1 MQKKSLFSHRW
12 VKGSAVVAATA
23 LSLAVAAP
31 AYAAPLASVKS
42 ATAQDNVVTITF
54 NDGIQGKI
62 TLLEDGIFRY
72 NVDPKGEFSAYAT
85 PKNAAHTAKIQ
96 AQPDTSS
103 KYSRPQASVKEEGGK
118 FVISAANGKTT
129 IEFDKATAKMTVKTD
144 GTVVMEE
151 SAALDLDVK
160 EEGGKFVISAA
171 NGKTTIEFDK
181 ATAKMTVKTDGTVV
195 MEESAALDLDKS
207 GTVQKLVKH
216 EGENFFG
223 GGTQNGRFIHT
234 GKTINIANESNWV
247 DGGVASPNPFY
258 WSSKGYGVLRN
269 TFADGSYD
277 FGKSSADATVATHKE
292 NELDAYYFVADA
304 AKGASTA
311 PIAQDLLQGYF
322 KVTGNPVLLPEYAF
336 YVGHL
341 NAWNRDMWSA
351 DAKGGYNKWQIKGS
365 TPASENGGKVQYE
378 KGGTGTTMQP
388 GTIVETLN
396 GTGPTEQ
403 AENIPEGVQ
412 FSEDFSARA
421 RLDNYQ
427 DNDMPFG
434 YFLPND
440 GYGAGYGQNGFGKTG
455 GVDAATGK
463 SSEER
468 LAAVAAN
475 VKNLQ
480 EFTKYANG
488 KGVATGLW
496 TQSYLTPDAN
506 PATQWQLLRD
516 FRAEVKTGGVTT
528 LKTDVAWV
536 GPGYSMALDGTKT
549 AYDIVTE
556 EANFRPNIITLD
568 GWAGTQRFG
577 AIWTGDQTGGNW
589 EYIRFHVPTFIGQS
603 LSGNPNIGSDNDGI
617 FGGQPIIATRDYQWK
632 SFAPLMLDMDGWGS
646 YAKAPQTH
654 GDPYT
659 GISRMYLKLKSQ
671 LMPYIYTTAA
681 SAANIDTGNGD
692 TGMPFVRAILLS
704 EDSAYANSTATQY
717 EYTMGEDF
725 LIAPIYQNT
734 DGDAA
739 NKGLGDGND
748 VRNGIYLPGGK
759 DTIWIDYFSGK
770 QYRGGQVLNNFDAP
784 LWKLPVFVKANAIVP
799 MYNPNNSPEDVDRTI
814 RNVEF
819 FATEGKNEYTL
830 PLWKLPVFVKAN
842 AIVPMYN
849 PNNSPEDVDR
859 TIRNVEFFATE
870 GKNEYTLFEDTG
882 KFVEN
887 TVNESDKAYGRE
899 STISY
904 GSNVKTTF
912 KSEAKGGAATFTA
925 GKSTGTYDGYKKDRT
940 TTFIVNVSEKPQ
952 SIVAKN
958 GGTVLTEKKVDSQ
971 DAFDKAVPAVGE
983 VVTFYNTKPNLNYNA
998 TAESEA
1004 VRNESFSKQEVA
1016 TTPKLYVKFAKTDVQ
1031 ANEQTLEIKG
1041 FKNDGKLPSDEVKK
1055 DIAAPKL
1062 NQPGEDDLTPTSVN
1076 LSWNKIDKAI
1086 GYDIMID
1093 GMLNSIPSGES
1104 TSFNVTGLEY
1114 FSEHTFKIRTRTA
1127 EGVSEWSA
1135 EMKTRTLE
1143 DPWRNA
1149 PKPVNIDWKGGDG
1162 WGKLDNAFDHN
1173 DKSESMF
1180 HSTDS
1185 AIGMPMTLD
1194 YGKSFQLD
1202 KFVYTPR
1209 QDNGGN
1215 GNVAE
1220 MKVETSMD
1228 GAHWTNHG
1236 VQKWDNTGA
1245 GKMAQKTVELDGTTA
1260 RYLRLT
1266 VQKSAGGFFS
1276 ATELALYKV
1285 DETEGME
1292 TGSLKAPVTVGDEDY
1307 QHLGNCV
1314 GRENHGSGVTDW
1326 NSHVAQSSADFNL
1339 NGAYDVY
1346 DMSFTMSKLDG
1357 GTKQKGKVAGAI
1369 AVVPEKTSVK
1379 KGETITVSVKVQNAK
1394 NVNAMGALVR
1404 YPVAD
1409 FEFVGSAPTV
1419 AESTKGMENKSGHYT
1434 FGDENNSVNIALAN
1448 KGDKA
1453 LYKGS
1458 EAIATFQL
1466 KAKKDCEVKLDSQA
1480 WLVGPA
1486 QDFLT
1491 DKSGELGPEIKEL
1504 GQDAFNITMTNA
1516 KLPKDDGTN
1525 VAKLVESKK
1534 YDGLFDNKESGN
1546 DFEFKWDLD
1555 YNHDDSGKLPEY
1567 VMLPTTMHFE
1577 LKEPRALQDVEILNR
1592 KSSNGSINSMEAVIT
1607 YTDGSKSEFKGG
1619 DFAKKQDV
1627 YTLKAEA
1634 GKLVKSIEIT
1644 PLTSDGNRK
1653 SSNGSINSMEAVIT
1667 YTDGSKSEF
1676 KGGDFAKKQDV
1687 YTLKAEA
1694 GKLVK
1699 SIEITPLT
1707 SDGTA
1712 TGYQGDAAKNR
1723 MLTLREIN
1731 FHYVEG
1737 EVQPPVDE
1745 VKEMVQDDFKITMTN
1760 DSLKSDDGTN
1770 VSKLIQQGNYNGL
1783 FDNKETS
1790 NDFEFKW
1797 DIDQN
1802 YQDGKL
1808 PEYVKLPT
1816 TMHFELKSPRVM
1828 RDVQVVNRDT
1838 YNGTVTSMQ
1847 AVITYTDGSK
1857 SEFKGGDFAK
1867 KQAVYTLKA
1876 EAGKLVKSIDITPL
1890 TSEGEAK
1897 GYTGGSKSEFKGGDF
1912 AKKQAVYTLK
1922 AEAGKLVKSID
1933 ITPLTSEGEAK
1944 GYTGDAAK
1952 NRMLTLREINFHYSD
1967 ADKPVTPEVN
1977 KAALLAKYNEVKDIK
1992 ADGYTADSWKAFA
2005 DARDLAKRV
2014 LDSDKAGQA
2023 DVDAALKQ
2031 LTDAHAALKKEE
2043 APQVNKTALEAAV
2056 EEARALKAEDYKTM
2070 TWHPF
2075 AGALESAEKVLADAK
2090 ADQKA
2095 VDAAAK
2101 ALADAKAGLKKVE
2114 KVAFVDVD
2122 KETSHR
2128 AEVEWLAANGISK
2141 GWENADGTSSFRPYA
2156 TVKRADMAAFL
2167 YRLAGEPAFDAK
2179 DVAFTDV
2186 DEKTPHR
2193 DAILWLA
2200 SEGISTGWKGADGK
2214 AEFRPYAEITRCDM
2228 AAFLYRMAGEPEFE
2242 AKDAF
2247 ADIAK
2252 DAPHRE
2258 AVLWLAASGV
2268 STGWTEADGTK
2279 TFRPYEQI
2287 VRCDMAAF
2295 LQRMAE
2301 KDLVDLK

>member
-1 MQKKSLFSHRW
+1 MSKNPLFSHRW

-23 LSLAVAAP
+23 LSLAAAAAP
-31 AYAAPLASVKS
+31 ANAAPLASVKS
-42 ATAQDNVVTITF
+42 ATADKNVVTITF
-54 NDGIQGKI
+54 NDGKTDVTGKI

-72 NVDPKGEFSAYAT
+72 NVDPSGEFSAYAK
-85 PKNAAHTAKIQ
+85 PKNEAHTAKIQ
-96 AQPDTSS
+96 AQPDTSE
-103 KYSRPQASVKEEGGK
+103 KYSRPNASVKEQDGK

-129 IEFDKATAKMTVKTD
+129 IEFDKATAKMTVKYD

-151 SAALDLDVK
+151 SAALDLEK
-160 EEGGKFVISAA
+160 G
-171 NGKTTIEFDK
+171 
-181 ATAKMTVKTDGTVV
+181 
-195 MEESAALDLDKS
+195 

-277 FGKSSADATVATHKE
+277 FGKTSGDTTVATHKE

-304 AKGASTA
+304 AKGTSTA

-351 DAKGGYNKWQIKGS
+351 EAKSGYNKWQLKGS
-365 TPASENGGKVQYE
+365 ASAEDANGGVTKYE
-378 KGGTGTTMQP
+378 KGGTGTSMQP
-388 GTIVETLN
+388 GTTVETLN
-396 GTGPTEQ
+396 GTGPTVGT
-403 AENIPEGVQ
+403 ENIPAGVQ
-412 FSEDFSARA
+412 FSEEFSARD

-427 DNDMPFG
+427 ENDMPLG

-440 GYGAGYGQNGFGKTG
+440 GYGAGYGQNGYGKTG
-455 GVDAATGK
+455 GVNSDG
-463 SSEER
+463 SSSDER

-475 VKNLQ
+475 VENLRQ
-480 EFTKYANG
+480 FTEYANG

-496 TQSYLTPDAN
+496 TQSYLTPDSN
-506 PATQWQLLRD
+506 PDTQWQLLRD
-516 FRAEVKTGGVTT
+516 FRSEVKKGGVTT

-589 EYIRFHVPTFIGQS
+589 EYIRFHIPTFIGQG
-603 LSGNPNIGSDNDGI
+603 LAGNPNVASDNDGI
-617 FGGQPIIATRDYQWK
+617 FGGQPIITTRDYQWK

-725 LIAPIYQNT
+725 LVAPIYQNT
-734 DGDAA
+734 DGDDA

-799 MYNPNNSPEDVDRTI
+799 MYESNNNPEDVDR
-814 RNVEF
+814 
-819 FATEGKNEYTL
+819 
-830 PLWKLPVFVKAN
+830 
-842 AIVPMYN
+842 
-849 PNNSPEDVDR
+849 S
-859 TIRNVEFFATE
+859 IRNVEFFATE

-882 KFVEN
+882 TYVEN
-887 TVNESDKAYGRE
+887 KTNESDKAYGKE

-912 KSEAKGGAATFTA
+912 KSEAKGGSATFTA
-925 GKSTGTYDGYKKDRT
+925 GKSEGTYDGYKKDRT
-940 TTFIVNVSEKPQ
+940 TTFIVNVSEEPQ
-952 SIVAKN
+952 SVVAKN
-958 GGTVLTEKKVDSQ
+958 GDTVLTQKKVDSQ
-971 DAFDKAVPAVGE
+971 EAFDKAVPAEGE
-983 VVTFYNTKPNLNYNA
+983 VIYFYNTKPNLNYNA

-1031 ANEQTLEIKG
+1031 ANEQTLTVTG

-1055 DIAAPKL
+1055 DIAIPTLNAP
-1062 NQPGEDDLTPTSVN
+1062 EDGLTPTSIN
-1076 LSWNKIDKAI
+1076 LTWNKIDKAI
-1086 GYDIMID
+1086 GYDIDID
-1093 GMLNSIPSGES
+1093 GMINSIPSGE
-1104 TSFNVTGLEY
+1104 TESFNVTSLEY

-1127 EGVSEWSA
+1127 EGVSEWSS
-1135 EMKTRTLE
+1135 ELKVRTLE

-1149 PKPVNIDWKGGDG
+1149 PVPVDIQWEGGEN
-1162 WGKLDNAFDHN
+1162 WGKLSNAFDHN
-1173 DKSESMF
+1173 DKSENMF

-1185 AIGMPMTLD
+1185 VIGMPMTID

-1215 GNVAE
+1215 GNVAQ
-1220 MKVETSMD
+1220 MKIETSMD
-1228 GAHWTNHG
+1228 GAHWTDHG
-1236 VQKWDNTGA
+1236 VTDWDNSGA
-1245 GKMAQKTVELDGTTA
+1245 GKMAQKTVDLKGTTA

-1276 ATELALYKV
+1276 ATELALYKI
-1285 DETEGME
+1285 DETEGQE
-1292 TGSLKAPVTVGDEDY
+1292 TGSLKAPATVGDEDY

-1314 GRENHGSGVTDW
+1314 GRENHGSGETDW

-1357 GTKQKGKVAGAI
+1357 GTKKTGKVGGAI

-1379 KGETITVSVKVQNAK
+1379 QGETITVSVKVQNAK

-1409 FEFVGSAPTV
+1409 FEFVGGDPVV

-1453 LYKGS
+1453 LYSGS

-1480 WLVGPA
+1480 WLVGPT

-1491 DKSGELGPEIKEL
+1491 DKSGELGPEILEL
-1504 GQDAFNITMTNA
+1504 GQDAFTITMTNE
-1516 KLPKDDGTN
+1516 KLPTDDGNN
-1525 VAKLVESKK
+1525 VKKLVEQSGG
-1534 YDGLFDNKESGN
+1534 YAGLFDNKETDN

-1567 VMLPTTMHFE
+1567 VMLPTTIHFE
-1577 LKEPRALQDVEILNR
+1577 LNDPRPLQDIEILNR
-1592 KSSNGSINSMEAVIT
+1592 KSSNGSINSMKATIT
-1607 YTDGSKSEFKGG
+1607 YTDGSTTEFKGG
-1619 DFAKKQDV
+1619 DFDKKQEV

-1634 GKLVKSIEIT
+1634 GKAVKSV
-1644 PLTSDGNRK
+1644 D
-1653 SSNGSINSMEAVIT
+1653 
-1667 YTDGSKSEF
+1667 
-1676 KGGDFAKKQDV
+1676 
-1687 YTLKAEA
+1687 
-1694 GKLVK
+1694 
-1699 SIEITPLT
+1699 ITPLT

-1712 TGYQGDAAKNR
+1712 SGYTGDAAKNR

-1737 EVQPPVDE
+1737 EVTPPVE
-1745 VKEMVQDDFKITMTN
+1745 EMKELAQADFDITMTN
-1760 DSLKSDDGTN
+1760 DKLKTDDGTN
-1770 VSKLIQQGNYNGL
+1770 VSKLVQQDTGYAGL
-1783 FDNKETS
+1783 FDGNEGS

-1797 DIDQN
+1797 DIDGN
-1802 YQDGKL
+1802 YVEGKL
-1808 PEYVKLPT
+1808 PEYVTLPT
-1816 TMHFELKSPRVM
+1816 TIHFNLKNPRVL
-1828 RDVQVVNRDT
+1828 RDVQIVNRDT
-1838 YNGTVTSMQ
+1838 YNGTVTSME
-1847 AVITYTDGSK
+1847 AVITYTDGTK
-1857 SEFKGGDFAK
+1857 TEFKGGDFAK
-1867 KQAVYTLKA
+1867 KQAIYTLTAETGKA
-1876 EAGKLVKSIDITPL
+1876 VKSIDITPL

-1897 GYTGGSKSEFKGGDF
+1897 GYE
-1912 AKKQAVYTLK
+1912 
-1922 AEAGKLVKSID
+1922 
-1933 ITPLTSEGEAK
+1933 
-1944 GYTGDAAK
+1944 GDAAK
-1952 NRMLTLREINFHYSD
+1952 NRMLTLREINFHYMES
-1967 ADKPVTPEVN
+1967 DKPEVSEVD
-1977 KAALLAKYNEVKDIK
+1977 KSKLDAAVKEAKELK
-1992 ADGYTADSWKAFA
+1992 AD
-2005 DARDLAKRV
+2005 
-2014 LDSDKAGQA
+2014 
-2023 DVDAALKQ
+2023 
-2031 LTDAHAALKKEE
+2031 
-2043 APQVNKTALEAAV
+2043 
-2056 EEARALKAEDYKTM
+2056 DYKTM
-2070 TWHPF
+2070 SWNPF
-2075 AGALESAEKVLADAK
+2075 AKALAEAEKVLADAK
-2090 ADQKA
+2090 ADQAA

-2101 ALADAKAGLKKVE
+2101 ALADARAGLEQVE
-2114 KVAFVDVD
+2114 KVSFADVD
-2122 KETSHR
+2122 EGTSHKD
-2128 AEVEWLAANGISK
+2128 EVAWLAANGISK
-2141 GWENADGTSSFRPYA
+2141 GWEAADGTFEFRPYE

-2167 YRLAGEPAFDAK
+2167 YRLAGEPELDADEAPAFA
-2179 DVAFTDV
+2179 DV
-2186 DEKTPHR
+2186 DESTPHR

-2200 SEGISTGWKGADGK
+2200 SEGISTGFEGADGT
-2214 AEFRPYAEITRCDM
+2214 AEFRPYAEIARCDM
-2228 AAFLYRMAGEPEFE
+2228 AAFLYRMAGEPKFE
-2242 AKDAF
+2242 TDKGFADVAKDT
-2247 ADIAK
+2247 
-2252 DAPHRE
+2252 PHRE
-2258 AVLWLAASGV
+2258 AVLWLAETGV
-2268 STGWTEADGTK
+2268 SEGWELEDGTAE
-2279 TFRPYEQI
+2279 FRPYDLI
-2287 VRCDMAAF
+2287 ARADMAAF
-2295 LQRMAE
+2295 LQRMAV
-2301 KDLVDLK
+2301 KDLVK

>member
-103 KYSRPQASVKEEGGK
+103 KYSRPQAS
-118 FVISAANGKTT
+118 
-129 IEFDKATAKMTVKTD
+129 
-144 GTVVMEE
+144 
-151 SAALDLDVK
+151 VK

-365 TPASENGGKVQYE
+365 ASSEDGNAGLIQYE

-388 GTIVETLN
+388 GSTVETLN
-396 GTGPTEQ
+396 GTGPTVHK
-403 AENIPEGVQ
+403 ENIPAGVE
-412 FSEDFSARA
+412 FSEDFSARN

-427 DNDMPFG
+427 DNDMPLG

-455 GVDAATGK
+455 GVNPDGT
-463 SSEER
+463 SSKDR
-468 LAAVAAN
+468 LDAVAAN

-496 TQSYLTPDAN
+496 TQSYLTPDSN
-506 PATQWQLLRD
+506 PDTQWQLLRD

-617 FGGQPIIATRDYQWK
+617 FGGQPIITTRDYQWK

-770 QYRGGQVLNNFDAP
+770 QYRGGQVLNNFDA
-784 LWKLPVFVKANAIVP
+784 
-799 MYNPNNSPEDVDRTI
+799 
-814 RNVEF
+814 
-819 FATEGKNEYTL
+819 

-1228 GAHWTNHG
+1228 GAHWTDHG

-1419 AESTKGMENKSGHYT
+1419 AESTKGMENKSGYYT

-1577 LKEPRALQDVEILNR
+1577 LKEPRALQDVEIL
-1592 KSSNGSINSMEAVIT
+1592 
-1607 YTDGSKSEFKGG
+1607 
-1619 DFAKKQDV
+1619 
-1627 YTLKAEA
+1627 
-1634 GKLVKSIEIT
+1634 
-1644 PLTSDGNRK
+1644 NRK

-1897 GYTGGSKSEFKGGDF
+1897 GYTG
-1912 AKKQAVYTLK
+1912 
-1922 AEAGKLVKSID
+1922 
-1933 ITPLTSEGEAK
+1933 
-1944 GYTGDAAK
+1944 DAAK

-2075 AGALESAEKVLADAK
+2075 AGALESAEKVLADAE

>member
-103 KYSRPQASVKEEGGK
+103 KYSRPQAS
-118 FVISAANGKTT
+118 
-129 IEFDKATAKMTVKTD
+129 
-144 GTVVMEE
+144 
-151 SAALDLDVK
+151 VK

-830 PLWKLPVFVKAN
+830 
-842 AIVPMYN
+842 
-849 PNNSPEDVDR
+849 
-859 TIRNVEFFATE
+859 
-870 GKNEYTLFEDTG
+870 FEDTG

-1228 GAHWTNHG
+1228 GAHWTDHG

-1644 PLTSDGNRK
+1644 PLTSDG
-1653 SSNGSINSMEAVIT
+1653 
-1667 YTDGSKSEF
+1667 
-1676 KGGDFAKKQDV
+1676 
-1687 YTLKAEA
+1687 
-1694 GKLVK
+1694 
-1699 SIEITPLT
+1699 
-1707 SDGTA
+1707 TA

-1847 AVITYTDGSK
+1847 AVITYTD
-1857 SEFKGGDFAK
+1857 
-1867 KQAVYTLKA
+1867 
-1876 EAGKLVKSIDITPL
+1876 
-1890 TSEGEAK
+1890 
-1897 GYTGGSKSEFKGGDF
+1897 GSKSEFKGGDF

-2090 ADQKA
+2090 ADQKT

-2101 ALADAKAGLKKVE
+2101 ALADAEAGLKPVE

-2122 KETSHR
+2122 EDTSHK
-2128 AEVEWLAANGISK
+2128 AEVEWLAANGITK
-2141 GWENADGTSSFRPYA
+2141 GWDNGDGAFEFRPYA

-2167 YRLAGEPAFDAK
+2167 YRLAGEPEFDAK
-2179 DVAFTDV
+2179 DVAFADV

-2200 SEGISTGWKGADGK
+2200 AEGISTGYEGADGK

-2247 ADIAK
+2247 SDVARDT
-2252 DAPHRE
+2252 PHRG

-2268 STGWTEADGTK
+2268 STGWTAEDGTK
-2279 TFRPYEQI
+2279 TFRPYDRI